1 MRKLVTSIINIVL
14 LLVTSLVLVLSLFAW
29 YVSNREV
36 SANGIEGRVKD
47 PDNIVDTVTIYSFK
61 KVNGTSDSTHYVVD
75 NVVSTANPGQQAQM
89 TYAKGLTTSN
99 AISLKLMVIDFVGPV
114 HLTNFI
120 ADTQVQKF
128 IGYDNQAHPGWI
140 TESTGLSLSSV
151 IKYSHKI
158 DGITIPNNATT
169 DSIITFSSDPTVD
182 ITSTNPLAR
191 NYKNFTYDNELGGT
205 GNIINKYVQFFD
217 SPIMG
222 INAEEGISKL
232 YILLDFYDD
241 AFDSIFNNQ
250 IGNSVMDDATEI
262 TFAVD
267 FRFIVIGRL
276 VGGN

>member
-47 PDNIVDTVTIYSFK
+47 PDQIVDTVTIYSFK

-75 NVVSTANPGQQAQM
+75 NVVSTADPTQRATM
-89 TYAKGLTTSN
+89 TYSKGLTTSN

-120 ADTQVQKF
+120 ADTQVTKF
-128 IGYDNQAHPGWI
+128 IGFDNQEHLGWI
-140 TESTGLSLSSV
+140 TTSTGLSLSSV
-151 IKYSHKI
+151 IKFTHKI

-169 DSIITFSSDPTVD
+169 NSVITFNSDPTID
-182 ITSTNPLAR
+182 PSDNRT
-191 NYKNFTYDNELGGT
+191 YKNFTYDNEFGGT

-222 INAEEGISKL
+222 INAEEGISRL
-232 YILLDFYDD
+232 YVLLDFYDD

-250 IGNSVMDDATEI
+250 IGNDVMDSANSI
-262 TFAVD
+262 TFTED
-267 FRFIVIGRL
+267 FRFIIIGRL
-276 VGGN
+276 VGDN